1 LVASKLKETYNLPS
15 CALSIADDGNI
26 KGSLRSID
34 GVHVRDVL
42 DLVSKRTPDLIIS
55 FGGHAIAA
63 GVKIRPNGLD
73 EFTHQFEQAV
83 RELSTPD
90 VFNPYV
96 MTDGELSSSEITFDL
111 VNAINAENWGQ
122 AFPTPLFE
130 GTFRVMRQS
139 ILREAHTKMT
149 LQSGGVNFEAILFGH
164 AEPLPETIHALY
176 KIGINEYQ
184 GASTLQLMIES
195 ISHL

>member
-1 LVASKLKETYNLPS
+1 M
-15 CALSIADDGNI
+15 
-26 KGSLRSID
+26 
-34 GVHVRDVL
+34 
-42 DLVSKRTPDLIIS
+42 
-55 FGGHAIAA
+55 GGHAMAA
-63 GVKIRPNGLD
+63 GVKIRSNGLD
-73 EFTHQFEQAV
+73 EFTTQFEQAV
-83 RELSTPD
+83 RDLASPD
-90 VFNPYV
+90 AFNPYV
-96 MTDGELSSSEITFDL
+96 MTDGELSAGEITFDL

-122 AFPTPLFE
+122 TFPTPLFE
-130 GTFRVMRQS
+130 GKFKVVSQK

-149 LQSGGVNFEAILFGH
+149 LQNGSGRFEAILFGH